1 MIANSPGGTL
11 FKRIG
16 KTQRWVALSS
26 ALGIL
31 TIGAGIGL
39 LAFAVYLLTRSAA
52 LGAAA
57 SLSLTI
63 LGVRFFA
70 LTRVVGR
77 YCERYLGHLG
87 TFRVL
92 TRLRVWLFSELI
104 ETDAIR
110 STEHR
115 RGDIVAGLIDDVDTM
130 QDRLL
135 RVSSPPFVAIGTLAI
150 GVVALLAINPQS
162 AFILAAF
169 FLTSALALPP
179 LLWSH
184 TRELSREL
192 VALRARRLADAT
204 ELLESLETLKIWGR
218 LDDVATTIS
227 TLDRQEASL
236 TRRLSR
242 VRAVLDIAVVALTG
256 LCVLVIVVLLNTATT
271 SLSQLCWITASPL
284 IALASFEALGPV
296 LTAPEHRAHTD
307 AAANRILQIA
317 NSSNDNDVSRRLSTS
332 SSSSTVAMPSAP
344 AIELVNVSFAYDG
357 TPPLLDHASLTIPFG
372 TAVAITAP
380 SGTGKST
387 LVDLFVGLI
396 ACDSGSVSIGGLQ
409 SEELHTLSRPC
420 IAAVLQN
427 DHVFDTTVRDNLLL
441 GDGEAND
448 QQLRYACSTAGLLPF
463 LEARPDGLSTPIGSN
478 GVLLSGGERQRLLI
492 ARALVADSPILILD
506 EATEHLEPELRS
518 QVIDEVFASRQ
529 GRTTVVVAHDADAIA
544 SVDIVYD
551 IVDGAF
557 VRRDR

>member
-1 MIANSPGGTL
+1 MITHSPGGAL

-26 ALGIL
+26 LLGIL

-39 LAFAVYLLTRSAA
+39 LALAVYLLTRSAA

-104 ETDAIR
+104 ENDAIR
-110 STEHR
+110 SAEQR
-115 RGDIVAGLIDDVDTM
+115 RGDVVSGLIDDVDTM

-135 RVSSPPFVAIGTLAI
+135 RVASPPLVAIGTLTI

-162 AFILAAF
+162 AIVLAAF

-179 LLWSH
+179 LLWSQ
-184 TRELSREL
+184 TRELSSEL
-192 VALRARRLADAT
+192 VALRARRLTDAT
-204 ELLESLETLKIWGR
+204 ELLDGLETFKVWGR
-218 LDDVATTIS
+218 LDEVATAIS
-227 TLDRQEASL
+227 EFDTKEAWI
-236 TRRLSR
+236 TRRLTR
-242 VRAVLDIAVVALTG
+242 VRAVLDVAVVTLTG
-256 LCVLVIVVLLNTATT
+256 LCVLVIVALLHTTTT

-284 IALASFEALGPV
+284 IALASFEALGPM
-296 LTAPEHRAHTD
+296 LAAPEHRGQTD
-307 AAANRILQIA
+307 AAAERILQIA
-317 NSSNDNDVSRRLSTS
+317 NSSTDSKVARRSPLATTS
-332 SSSSTVAMPSAP
+332 GMPAFP
-344 AIELVNVSFAYDG
+344 AIELVDVSFAYDR
-357 TPPLLDHASLTIPFG
+357 TAPLLARASLTIPFG
-372 TAVAITAP
+372 TTVAIAAP

-387 LVDLFVGLI
+387 LVDLLVGLI
-396 ACDSGSVSIGGLQ
+396 ACDSGSISIGGHQ
-409 SEELHTLSRPC
+409 PEELHTLPRPC

-427 DHVFDTTVRDNLLL
+427 DHVFDTTIRDNLLL
-441 GDGEAND
+441 GDGEATD
-448 QQLRYACSTAGLLPF
+448 QQLGDACNTAGLLPF
-463 LEARPDGLSTPIGSN
+463 LEARTEGLATPIGSN
-478 GVLLSGGERQRLLI
+478 GALLSGGERQRLLI
-492 ARALVADSPILILD
+492 ARALVADSPILVLD
-506 EATEHLEPELRS
+506 EATEHLEPELRF
-518 QVIDEVFASRQ
+518 QVIDAIFASRK

-544 SVDIVYD
+544 SVDVVYD
-551 IVDGAF
+551 LIDGTF
-557 VRRDR
+557 VRRVR